1 MVEPS
6 GQQDG
11 GAVCVTPAERP
22 PSGTQQE
29 IGAGVAERGEAR
41 HTPIAAVGHHDVAWG
56 RAEPG

>member
-1 MVEPS
+1 MVEPF

-29 IGAGVAERGEAR
+29 IGAGVADMGEAR
-41 HTPIAAVGHHDVAWG
+41 HTPIAAVGHHDVA
-56 RAEPG
+56 